1 MAPPGGGVERQF
13 VSKLSHKIGGN
24 SLKIK
29 PYSSRFGTAKKPVW
43 VVHECV
49 FFTQH
54 LPEKRR
60 QDLWEGR
67 FFIA

>member
-1 MAPPGGGVERQF
+1 MQANWTFQ
-13 VSKLSHKIGGN
+13 
-24 SLKIK
+24 
-29 PYSSRFGTAKKPVW
+29 T
-43 VVHECV
+43 VHDCV

-54 LPEKRR
+54 SPEKRR

>member
-1 MAPPGGGVERQF
+1 LGQ
-13 VSKLSHKIGGN
+13 
-24 SLKIK
+24 
-29 PYSSRFGTAKKPVW
+29 AKTSFQAD
-43 VVHECV
+43 HDCV

-54 LPEKRR
+54 SPEKRR

>member
-1 MAPPGGGVERQF
+1 MPLWDRQ
-13 VSKLSHKIGGN
+13 KT
-24 SLKIK
+24 
-29 PYSSRFGTAKKPVW
+29 RFLT
-43 VVHECV
+43 VHDCV

-60 QDLWEGR
+60 QDLWEER